1 MVSPPIIDPFVEYFT
16 ISPDSNSWFEILI
29 WFIEVLIPDT
39 ELKIVFF
46 LFWYPEPE
54 FSILTDPKMDFLLKD
69 LNSWSPIPCE
79 VKLTVLIPDIASP
92 KVLCNLTVVDDCT
105 ETKYEESVDNPPTP
119 LCPLVS

>member
-1 MVSPPIIDPFVEYFT
+1 
-16 ISPDSNSWFEILI
+16 
-29 WFIEVLIPDT
+29 
-39 ELKIVFF
+39 
-46 LFWYPEPE
+46 
-54 FSILTDPKMDFLLKD
+54 MDFLLKD